1 MTYMDKMSYYY
12 SSIHVY
18 MNAVSFLHLQRHVY
32 THIHH
37 IHHIRLLDVY
47 YSGTLLELMCY
58 IP

>member
-18 MNAVSFLHLQRHVY
+18 MNAVSFLHLQIHVY

-37 IHHIRLLDVY
+37 IHHIGLLDMF
-47 YSGTLLELMCY
+47 TILERY
-58 IP
+58 